1 MDQEIS
7 KGTWVGATILAIVA
21 ILGLSFAVYGIARS
35 LVNNSS
41 ADFVQTVDSVGNS
54 SFNDF
59 DGTTVSGLQVRS
71 AIDNYEGDKICILVN
86 TAGVQQA
93 WAGSTTGTI
102 PDGAAVD
109 FDDIVRQEAVEDK
122 YNLPVVMQGKGYIA
136 YNALFDFYD
145 AAGDQHDGVALTD
158 SKEGYLIWNGM
169 FELHTGSSNLMF
181 NTVKSNFKTTGC
193 TEFIS
198 NGSNFNAKLIKDAS
212 GTVVG
217 IMFTQVY

>member
-54 SFNDF
+54 SFNDY

-71 AIDNYEGDKICILVN
+71 AIDNYEGDKICIMIN

-93 WAGSTTGTI
+93 WAGSSSAMAE
-102 PDGAAVD
+102 AADVS
-109 FDDIVRQEAVEDK
+109 FAENVIIRQEAIDAS
-122 YNLPVVMQGKGYIA
+122 YNQGVVVQGKGYIA
-136 YNALFDFYD
+136 YNALFDYT
-145 AAGDQHDGVALTD
+145 AGGGATLKD
-158 SKEGYLIWNGM
+158 SNEGYLIWNGM
-169 FELHTGSSNLMF
+169 FKLHDGSSNLMF
-181 NTVKSNFKTTGC
+181 NTCKTNYKTTGC
-193 TEFIS
+193 TEFIA

>member
-35 LVNNSS
+35 LVNNSA

-59 DGTTVSGLQVRS
+59 DGTTVSGLQVRA
-71 AIDNYEGDKICILVN
+71 AIDNYEGDKIAILVN

-93 WAGSTTGTI
+93 WAGSTTGVLADNA
-102 PDGAAVD
+102 PVSFAAD
-109 FDDIVRQEAVEDK
+109 KIIRQEAVPMD
-122 YNLPVVMQGKGYIA
+122 YNQAIVMQGKGYIV
-136 YNALFDFYD
+136 YNALFNYTTN
-145 AAGDQHDGVALTD
+145 GTTLKD
-158 SKEGYLIWNGM
+158 SNEGYLIWNGM
-169 FELHTGSSNLMF
+169 FKLHTDSSNLMF
-181 NTVKSNFKTTGC
+181 NTVKANYKTTGC
-193 TEFIS
+193 TEFVA

>member
-54 SFNDF
+54 SFNDY
-59 DGTTVSGLQVRS
+59 DGTTVSGLQVRA
-71 AIDNYEGDKICILVN
+71 AIDNYEGDKIAILVN

-102 PDGAAVD
+102 ADNAPVSFAAD
-109 FDDIVRQEAVEDK
+109 KIVRQEEVPMD
-122 YNLPVVMQGKGYIA
+122 YNQAIVMQGKGYIV
-136 YNALFDFYD
+136 YNALFDYT
-145 AAGDQHDGVALTD
+145 ASGTTLKD
-158 SKEGYLIWNGM
+158 SNEGYLIWNGM
-169 FELHTGSSNLMF
+169 FKLHTDSSNLMF
-181 NTVKSNFKTTGC
+181 NTVKANYKTTGC
-193 TEFIS
+193 TEFVA

>member
-41 ADFVQTVDSVGNS
+41 SDFVQTVDSVGSS
-54 SFNDF
+54 SFNDY

-86 TAGVQQA
+86 TAGLQQA
-93 WAGSTTGTI
+93 WAGSVSGTTEGK
-102 PDGAAVD
+102 PVD
-109 FDDIVRQEAVEDK
+109 MNKIVRQEAVETNRD
-122 YNLPVVMQGKGYIA
+122 LFVSEPTTGKGYVA
-136 YNALFDFYD
+136 YNALFDFK
-145 AAGDQHDGVALTD
+145 ADGSTTLSD

-169 FELHTGSSNLMF
+169 FKLKGTSSDLMF
-181 NTVKSNFKTTGC
+181 NTVKTNFKTTGC
-193 TEFIS
+193 TEFIA
-198 NGSNFNAKLIKDAS
+198 NGSNFNSKLIKDAS

>member
-59 DGTTVSGLQVRS
+59 DGTTVSGLQVRA
-71 AIDNYEGDKICILVN
+71 AIDNYEGDKIAILVN

-93 WAGSTTGTI
+93 WAGSTTGVIANNTNVSFASDKI
-102 PDGAAVD
+102 
-109 FDDIVRQEAVEDK
+109 IRQEEVPMD
-122 YNLPVVMQGKGYIA
+122 YNQAIVMQGKGYIV
-136 YNALFDFYD
+136 YNALFDYTSGGG
-145 AAGDQHDGVALTD
+145 ATLTD
-158 SKEGYLIWNGM
+158 SNEGYLIWNGM
-169 FELHTGSSNLMF
+169 FKLHTDSSNLMF
-181 NTVKSNFKTTGC
+181 NTVKAKYKTTGC
-193 TEFIS
+193 TEFVA

>member
-41 ADFVQTVDSVGNS
+41 ADFVSTVDGVGTS

-71 AIDNYEGDKICILVN
+71 AIDTYEGDKIAILVN
-86 TAGVQQA
+86 TAGIEEA
-93 WAGSTTGTI
+93 LKSASTKNT
-102 PDGAAVD
+102 AA
-109 FDDIVRQEAVEDK
+109 FVRQEAVKPEVDLLINFNGK
-122 YNLPVVMQGKGYIA
+122 YYMN
-136 YNALFDFYD
+136 YNALFVPETAD
-145 AAGDQHDGVALTD
+145 DGKLQIPLKDTT
-158 SKEGYLIWNGM
+158 SGYLQYSGHFAM
-169 FELHTGSSNLMF
+169 KTVDGKVTSDLLF
-181 NTVKSNFKTTGC
+181 NSLKSNFKTSGC
-193 TEFIS
+193 SEFIAT
-198 NGSNFNAKLIKDAS
+198 GSNFNAKLIKDAS

-217 IMFTQVY
+217 ILFSQVY

>member
-93 WAGSTTGTI
+93 WAGSTSGNITGS
-102 PDGAAVD
+102 VS
-109 FDDIVRQEAVEDK
+109 FNKIVRQEKVEEQ

-145 AAGDQHDGVALTD
+145 DAGNPHDGVSLTD
-158 SKEGYLIWNGM
+158 SNEGYLIWNGM
-169 FELHTGSSNLMF
+169 FELHAGSSNLMF
-181 NTVKSNFKTTGC
+181 NTIKTNFKTTGC
-193 TEFIS
+193 TEFIA